1 MGDAGG
7 PSEADGPGNARG
19 TGDADGAGDS
29 GAAPADRGTIPIARA
44 ETAPDGGTD
53 VAATD
58 ADATAGRDT
67 SDDEFAASPEPAVRR
82 RSGPTG
88 ATVGDR
94 GGRDRRDPA
103 EFDAETE
110 GALTVRSVTTRRT
123 SRWVGV
129 AGLSFLTAGLGIATS
144 TRPLL
149 LAAVVGVVYLA
160 YANVTPAPTPS
171 LSAARRV
178 SDATPEPGDEVE
190 VTVSVT
196 NTGDSSLPDLR
207 VVEQVPDALSVER
220 GPARAAT
227 ALRPGAT
234 MTFSYTVT
242 ARRGEFDF
250 DGLTLVV
257 RNASGSEET
266 EFDLS
271 MAPTTVTCV
280 PPVDATDVVP
290 LHALTSPYTGR
301 VATATA
307 GEGVEFASVREYQHG
322 DPLSRLDWNRY
333 ARDGTLATMEFREER
348 MATVVLLV
356 DLRQGAYVQSG
367 EGGRNAVER
376 SIDATHRL
384 FNSLLDTGDRVG
396 IAALST
402 DDIWLSP
409 GAGPTH
415 QAEARHLLATHPAL
429 SPTPPDERVYVR
441 PALRMLVGRLPDEAQ
456 VVFCTPMVDDAAAYV
471 ARRLHVRGHPVTV
484 VSPDATRRD
493 TVGRT
498 LASVE
503 RSNRLSELR
512 TTGIRVIDWG
522 EDKSL
527 FEALVAARRRWSA

>member
-1 MGDAGG
+1 MTDRPRAN
-7 PSEADGPGNARG
+7 DR
-19 TGDADGAGDS
+19 
-29 GAAPADRGTIPIARA
+29 PADTVPTD
-44 ETAPDGGTD
+44 ETAPDDETISDGGADVATTDGETATGDGASDD
-53 VAATD
+53 VAAT
-58 ADATAGRDT
+58 
-67 SDDEFAASPEPAVRR
+67 PEPAVAG
-82 RSGPTG
+82 RSGPSG

-94 GGRDRRDPA
+94 DDTEQVEPA
-103 EFDAETE
+103 ETDAETE
-110 GALTVRSVTTRRT
+110 GRLTVRSVTTRRT
-123 SRWVGV
+123 GRWVGV

-160 YANVTPAPTPS
+160 YANVTSAPTPS

-178 SDATPEPGDEVE
+178 SDPTPDPGDEVE

-234 MTFSYTVT
+234 VTFSYTVT

-257 RNASGSEET
+257 RNASGSEEK

-271 MAPTTVTCV
+271 MAPTTLTCV
-280 PPVDATDVVP
+280 PPVDSTDAVP
-290 LHALTSPYTGR
+290 LHALTSHYTGR
-301 VATATA
+301 VATDTA
-307 GEGVEFASVREYQHG
+307 GEGVEFASIREYQHG
-322 DPLSRLDWNRY
+322 DPLSRIDWNRY
-333 ARDGTLATMEFREER
+333 ASSGTLATMEFREER

-356 DLRQGAYVQSG
+356 DLRKGAYVQSG

-396 IAALST
+396 IAALSK
-402 DDIWLSP
+402 DDIWLPP

-441 PALRMLVGRLPDEAQ
+441 PALRMLVGRLPDDAQ
-456 VVFCTPMVDDAAAYV
+456 ILFCTPMVDDAAAYV

-493 TVGRT
+493 TIGRT

-512 TTGIRVIDWG
+512 AAGIRVIDWA
-522 EDKSL
+522 EDQSL
-527 FEALVAARRRWSA
+527 FETLEAARRRWSG

>member
-1 MGDAGG
+1 MTDRPREGESDGG
-7 PSEADGPGNARG
+7 F
-19 TGDADGAGDS
+19 TDS
-29 GAAPADRGTIPIARA
+29 
-44 ETAPDGGTD
+44 ETAPDGGAD
-53 VAATD
+53 VATTD
-58 ADATAGRDT
+58 EETPGGDEGRDDGT
-67 SDDEFAASPEPAVRR
+67 ATPEPAVAG

-94 GGRDRRDPA
+94 GDPDRVEPA
-103 EFDAETE
+103 ETDAEAE
-110 GALTVRSVTTRRT
+110 GTLAIRSVTTRRT
-123 SRWVGV
+123 GRWVGV
-129 AGLSFLTAGLGIATS
+129 AGLSFLTAGLGVATS

-178 SDATPEPGDEVE
+178 SDPTPDPGDEVE

-207 VVEQVPDALSVER
+207 VVEQVPEALSVER

-227 ALRPGAT
+227 ALRAGAT

-257 RNASGSEET
+257 RNASGSEEK

-271 MAPTTVTCV
+271 MGPTTVTCV
-280 PPVDATDVVP
+280 PPVDATDAVP
-290 LHALTSPYTGR
+290 LHALTSHYTGR
-301 VATATA
+301 VATDTA

-322 DPLSRLDWNRY
+322 DPLSRIDWNRY
-333 ARDGTLATMEFREER
+333 ASTGTLATMEFREER

-356 DLRQGAYVQSG
+356 DLRKGAYVQSG

-376 SIDATHRL
+376 SVDATHRL

-396 IAALST
+396 IAALSK

-498 LASVE
+498 MASIE

-512 TTGIRVIDWG
+512 AAGIRVIDWAD
-522 EDKSL
+522 EESL
-527 FEALVAARRRWSA
+527 FEALEAARRRWSG

>member
-1 MGDAGG
+1 MTDR
-7 PSEADGPGNARG
+7 SRADDRP
-19 TGDADGAGDS
+19 GDS
-29 GAAPADRGTIPIARA
+29 VTSGGTVPDD
-44 ETAPDGGTD
+44 ETAPDGGAD
-53 VAATD
+53 VATTD
-58 ADATAGRDT
+58 GETAVGDDASEDVAGT
-67 SDDEFAASPEPAVRR
+67 PEPAVAG
-82 RSGPTG
+82 RSGPSG

-94 GGRDRRDPA
+94 DGTESVEPA
-103 EFDAETE
+103 ETDAETE
-110 GALTVRSVTTRRT
+110 GTLTIRAVTTRRT
-123 SRWVGV
+123 GRWVGV
-129 AGLSFLTAGLGIATS
+129 AGLSFLTAGLGIVTS

-149 LAAVVGVVYLA
+149 LAAVVGVLYLA
-160 YANVTPAPTPS
+160 YANVTSAPTPS

-178 SDATPEPGDEVE
+178 SDSTPDPGDEVE

-257 RNASGSEET
+257 RNASGSEEK

-271 MAPTTVTCV
+271 MAPTTLTCV
-280 PPVDATDVVP
+280 PPVAATDAVP
-290 LHALTSPYTGR
+290 LHALTSHYTGR
-301 VATATA
+301 VATDTA

-322 DPLSRLDWNRY
+322 DPLSRIDWNRY
-333 ARDGTLATMEFREER
+333 ASSGTLATMEFREER

-356 DLRQGAYVQSG
+356 DLRKGAYVQSG

-376 SIDATHRL
+376 SVDASHRL

-396 IAALST
+396 IAALSK
-402 DDIWLSP
+402 DDIWLPP

-441 PALRMLVGRLPDEAQ
+441 PALRMLVGRLPDDAQ
-456 VVFCTPMVDDAAAYV
+456 VLFCSPMVDDAAAYV

-493 TVGRT
+493 TIGRT

-512 TTGIRVIDWG
+512 AAGIRVIDWS
-522 EDKSL
+522 EDESL
-527 FEALVAARRRWSA
+527 FEALEAARRRWSR